1 MGEILG
7 FVVGGWLWVGLG
19 RLVARKGAAGDR
31 VLLAGVVAVLAMG
44 ALAWFSASTGAA
56 GDRLPE
62 MVAGVEPGRALDGAL
77 AQLARLDRCPEPVLR
92 VGHAHTR

>member
-62 MVAGVEPGRALDGAL
+62 MVAGHTLSIFFWLWRFW
-77 AQLARLDRCPEPVLR
+77 ARLGRE
-92 VGHAHTR
+92 AS